1 MSGEEIPNG
10 HKKVA
15 VETENPTRN
24 KTDDVLTYKTRNII
38 VCMSPA
44 TSKLPIMMINETV
57 RIEPRKKREEEEYK
71 CNVSNTFGQFR
82 IPMIVEE
89 ENE

>member
-1 MSGEEIPNG
+1 MSGEKIPNG

-15 VETENPTRN
+15 VETEDPTRD
-24 KTDDVLTYKTRNII
+24 KADDILTHKTRNII
-38 VCMSPA
+38 VCMIPV
-44 TSKLPIMMINETV
+44 TSKLPIMMIDETV
-57 RIEPRKKREEEEYK
+57 CIESRKKREEEEYK
-71 CNVSNTFGQFR
+71 CNVSNTLGQFR